1 MSLLATVAMALDTL
15 PTFGRLMLLAWL
27 LTLLLFGFT
36 RLLPAQM
43 GSSLQVL
50 YRKGAMLALLGVPLG
65 VYLINIQVPV
75 PVDEVV
81 SFNTPVPTYV
91 VTVLLG
97 LWVLGVIYQLSRVI
111 RQIST
116 TLAHAARATDAHS
129 KIVSRCTHWQK
140 RLAYERPIKVVCG
153 GSEQAWHAVKP
164 WFGVQPA
171 VICLPAAA
179 ANWPAGL
186 VDAMLLNQLAQLKQ
200 GSWRWLVFAQVVQA
214 LYWPAPWVSQL
225 VQQLALHLVEPAER
239 LAASAYRDNEGW
251 SRDVRNLAKR
261 TDLLQDIPALVTDGL
276 LRLPSDG
283 IKWLPP
289 RPQLQSV
296 RVDGLVFEDQWA
308 SSKRRKKDKHRD
320 PYEQAYWLIAVASIV
335 VGVSTTLTL
344 VPRAPEFQPQY
355 LNVKWQDQMVRR
367 VYDDFTKVKAPAET
381 GEPRGDNAPLASKR
395 P

>member
-1 MSLLATVAMALDTL
+1 MNLLATVAMALDTL
-15 PTFGRLMLLAWL
+15 PTYGRLMLLAFL
-27 LTLLLFGFT
+27 LALMLFGFT

-50 YRKGAMLALLGVPLG
+50 YRKGALLALLGVPLG
-65 VYLINIQVPV
+65 VYLINVQVPV

-81 SFNTPVPTYV
+81 SFDTPVPSYV
-91 VTVLLG
+91 ASILLVL
-97 LWVLGVIYQLSRVI
+97 WILGVIYQLGRVI

-129 KIVSRCTHWQK
+129 KIVGRCTHWQK
-140 RLAYERPIKVVCG
+140 RLAYEGPVKVVCG
-153 GSEQAWHAVKP
+153 GSEQAWHAGKP
-164 WFGVQPA
+164 WPGVQPA

-200 GSWRWLVFAQVVQA
+200 GSWRWLLFARVVQA
-214 LYWPAPWVSQL
+214 LYWPAPWISQL

-251 SRDVRNLAKR
+251 IRDVRKLAKR
-261 TDLLQDIPALVTDGL
+261 TDLLQNIPALGSDGL

-296 RVDGLVFEDQWA
+296 RVDGLVFEDKWA
-308 SSKRRKKDKHRD
+308 RSKRRKKDKHRD
-320 PYEQAYWLIAVASIV
+320 PYEQAYWLIAVSSIV
-335 VGVSTTLTL
+335 VAVSTTLTL

-355 LNVKWQDQMVRR
+355 LKVKWHDQMVRR
-367 VYDDFTKVKAPAET
+367 VYDDITKVEPPAEAS
-381 GEPRGDNAPLASKR
+381 EPHGDDVSVAR
-395 P
+395 